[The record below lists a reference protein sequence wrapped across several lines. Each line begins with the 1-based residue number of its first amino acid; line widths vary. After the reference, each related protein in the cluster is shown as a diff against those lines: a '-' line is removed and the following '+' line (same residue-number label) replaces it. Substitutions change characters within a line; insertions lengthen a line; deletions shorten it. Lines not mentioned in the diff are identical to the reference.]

1 MPAQLAGSE
10 RASGAAA
17 PRPRL
22 RGWLHGAAVPFAVA
36 GLWGMSRLVT
46 HLPPLERLPAL
57 LYGVSMVGLFAVSA
71 LYHIPRWWSRRA
83 REVLLRLDGAAT
95 VLLIVGTFV
104 PVAAYTLDGAWQ
116 RWSLLGALAVALV
129 GAVLALTKFGTPRVS
144 AAAYVAAGWL
154 AAIPMPKI
162 AAVLPGRA
170 LSLIVAGG
178 VVYSIGAL
186 VYARQRPGPA
196 SAWFGYHE
204 LFHALVVVAAA
215 LHYAA
220 VWWYV
225 LPLVR

>member
-1 MPAQLAGSE
+1 M
-10 RASGAAA
+10 
-17 PRPRL
+17 
-22 RGWLHGAAVPFAVA
+22 PFAVA
-36 GLWGMSRLVT
+36 GLWGVSRVVA

-57 LYGVSMVGLFAVSA
+57 LYGVSTVALFAISA
-71 LYHIPRWWSRRA
+71 LYHIPRRWSRRA

-116 RWSLLGALAVALV
+116 RWSLWGALVVALV
-129 GAVLALTKFGTPRVS
+129 GLVLALTKFGTPRVS
-144 AAAYVAAGWL
+144 AAAYVVTGWL

-170 LSLIVAGG
+170 VPLIVAGG
-178 VVYSIGAL
+178 ILYSIGAL
-186 VYARQRPGPA
+186 VYAWQRPRTV

-204 LFHALVVVAAA
+204 IFHAFVIVAAA